1 MTGYV
6 LVVFLVVVVLFF
18 NNNNKKSRAYCLR
31 RLCCCGQSYS
41 ANCRLYLARVGNTS
55 TFHAMRNTKIMC
67 WQVVNGSQ
75 LPGKELRVVRWE
87 YVQLWEAAVLNGI
100 QKEKGI
106 GKRGGNW

>member
-1 MTGYV
+1 
-6 LVVFLVVVVLFF
+6 
-18 NNNNKKSRAYCLR
+18 
-31 RLCCCGQSYS
+31 
-41 ANCRLYLARVGNTS
+41 
-55 TFHAMRNTKIMC
+55 MRNTKIMC